1 MTTLYAKFARAL
13 SGAGVLFFGLTSFAY
28 AQSNNGSLDTSN
40 LGNFLRSI
48 IGFIDTFLIPL
59 VFAIAFLV
67 FIWGIYQYFIAGGAS
82 EEKRDSGK
90 QLILWGLIGFF
101 VMFSVWGIINLLL
114 NSLRFNSQTRPCY
127 PTFGGPCNTTSS
139 GTTNTGNTTNGGV
152 TVTNGGGNP
161 VDNSG
166 GIIVN
171 PDDGPI
177 QVSPR

>member
-1 MTTLYAKFARAL
+1 M
-13 SGAGVLFFGLTSFAY
+13 FFGLTSFAY